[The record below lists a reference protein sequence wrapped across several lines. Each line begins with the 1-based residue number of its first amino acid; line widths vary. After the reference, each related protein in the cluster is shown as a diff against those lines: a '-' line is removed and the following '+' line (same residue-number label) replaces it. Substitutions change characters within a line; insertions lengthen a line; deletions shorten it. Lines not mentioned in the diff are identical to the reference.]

1 MASKGRPREIEL
13 EADETGLAVIAGVG
27 PGLGASLS
35 RRFAKEYKVVLLAR
49 SQGTLET
56 ISESIK
62 NEGGEV
68 VIFKDFLT
76 LNSLLDFRPIVSMRP
91 P

>member
-1 MASKGRPREIEL
+1 MTSKGHPRQIVF
-13 EADETGLAVIAGVG
+13 EADDAGLAVIAGVG

-56 ISESIK
+56 VSESIK

-68 VIFKDFLT
+68 VIF
-76 LNSLLDFRPIVSMRP
+76 
-91 P
+91 